1 MIRFPAATSTVYPPG
16 FPMPMDPSVF
26 QNTQATSPEKMT
38 AGQQPI
44 TTGVV
49 PIAKMGN
56 KHKVDGIVRMAP
68 VVALDGR
75 LLGIMLHCYQSL
87 KYRTVTI

>member
-1 MIRFPAATSTVYPPG
+1 M
-16 FPMPMDPSVF
+16 PMMDPSVF
-26 QNTQATSPEKMT
+26 QNTPAPSPEKMT